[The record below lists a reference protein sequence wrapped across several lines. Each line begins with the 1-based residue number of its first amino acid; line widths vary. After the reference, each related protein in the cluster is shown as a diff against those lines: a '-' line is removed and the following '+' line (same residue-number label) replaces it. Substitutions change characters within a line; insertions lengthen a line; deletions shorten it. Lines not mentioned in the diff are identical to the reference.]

1 MANPMYGQ
9 ERMDNY
15 LDGDPGKVKS
25 KTVSVTDADGNLGAK
40 GLILPGS
47 AYTDG
52 NTYADPD
59 PYVSGTTQLFP
70 LGSKF
75 VDGRNAYRYCGI
87 SSAGAVIAGKLI
99 QQQVGTGAD
108 HEAMA
113 PTENTAIGS
122 TSISIETDG
131 TDLTADGYNGGYLWI
146 SAGTGIGQF
155 WEIKDTPA
163 HDHSDDPTAV
173 IQLYGKVTVA
183 LATGDS
189 KIDMVKNPFG
199 DGVVAPVAE
208 TGAVIGAT
216 VVGMAASSFGWL
228 KINGPLAMITQGTC
242 VIGNAAYRATS
253 TTAGAVSPGT
263 DNVHY
268 LVGQVMAGP
277 VTQPVVWLNIG

>member
-1 MANPMYGQ
+1 MANPLYGQ
-9 ERMDNY
+9 NKQDNY
-15 LDGDPGKVKS
+15 LEGDPGKVKS
-25 KTVSVTDADGNLGAK
+25 KTVSVADASGNLGAK

-75 VDGRNAYRYCGI
+75 VEGRNVYRYCGI

-131 TDLTADGYNGGYLWI
+131 TDLVADGYNGGYLWI
-146 SAGTGIGQF
+146 SAGTGIGQS

-189 KIDMVKNPFG
+189 KIDMVKNPFA
-199 DGVVAPVAE
+199 DGVVAPAAE

-216 VVGMAASSFGWL
+216 TIGMAASSFGWL
-228 KINGPLAMITQGTC
+228 KINGPLAMLTQGTL
-242 VIGNAAYRATS
+242 VIGNTAFRS
-253 TTAGAVSPGT
+253 GTTAGAVAPGT
-263 DNVHY
+263 DNVLY
-268 LVGQVMAGP
+268 PVGQVMAGP
-277 VTQPVVWLNIG
+277 VTQPMVWLNIG

>member
-9 ERMDNY
+9 NKKDNY
-15 LDGDPGKVKS
+15 LDGAAGKVKS
-25 KTVSVTDADGNLGAK
+25 KTVAVADSSGALGVK

-75 VDGRNAYRYCGI
+75 VEGRNVYRYCGI

-99 QQQVGTGAD
+99 QQQVATGAD
-108 HEAMA
+108 HEAMT
-113 PTENTAIGS
+113 PTEATAIGS

-131 TDLTADGYNGGYLWI
+131 TDLTADDYNGGYLWI
-146 SAGTGIGQF
+146 SAGTGIGQS

-163 HDHSDDPTAV
+163 HDHSGDPTAV
-173 IQLYGKVTVA
+173 IELYGKVTVA

-189 KIDMVKNPFG
+189 KIDMVKNPFA
-199 DGVVAPVAE
+199 DGVVAPATE

-216 VVGMAASSFGWL
+216 TVGMAASSFGWL
-228 KINGPLAMITQGTC
+228 KINGPAAMLTQGTL
-242 VIGNAAYRATS
+242 VIGNSAFRS
-253 TTAGAVSPGT
+253 GTTAGAVAPGT
-263 DNVHY
+263 DNVLY
-268 LVGQVMAGP
+268 PVGQVMAGP
-277 VTQPVVWLNIG
+277 VTQPMVWLNIG